1 MVPSPISASLHAHMA
16 FAARL
21 PIHTHH
27 ITVRRALASL
37 VVREEDESDHDG
49 DGYND
54 NYDDHHVST
63 KGINLD
69 PIHYYF
75 LLLLA
80 LISTVGILSWFICR
94 RRRLS
99 RKCAHV
105 DGGQAQAMNAQGWTD
120 TLHGRCIPSEATLVG
135 PNSNPAQEDEAPPP
149 YQAKTDAAPPYP
161 SIPLRTL
168 LRDENDRSRPP
179 HYTEYYGTRQEG
191 V

>member
-1 MVPSPISASLHAHMA
+1 MVPSPISATLHAHMA

-27 ITVRRALASL
+27 ITVRQALASL
-37 VVREEDESDHDG
+37 VVREEDESDND
-49 DGYND
+49 DDDYND
-54 NYDDHHVST
+54 HQVST

-80 LISTVGILSWFICR
+80 LIATVGLLSLFICR
-94 RRRLS
+94 RRRRS
-99 RKCAHV
+99 KKSAHV
-105 DGGQAQAMNAQGWTD
+105 DGEQAQAMNAQGWTD
-120 TLHGRCIPSEATLVG
+120 TLHARCIPSDATLAG
-135 PNSNPAQEDEAPPP
+135 PNSNPAQDDEAPPP

-168 LRDENDRSRPP
+168 SRDGNDRSQPP